1 MTAPG
6 SGTLGSAVIRVAAD
20 VTRFARGVQM
30 AVQRELSRIS
40 WARFNAAASR
50 AGREAARGL
59 GQAFGN
65 GLKGI
70 TGLLGKM
77 TPLLMNVGKYALIA
91 GSALKAMAAA
101 GPAIGGLLTLIGA
114 VAATLPALI
123 VTGVLVS
130 KTLTMAFKGVGEAMK
145 AAAEG
150 DAEALEAAI
159 KDLSPSAQG
168 FVREVAKISPQF
180 KQLQKDVQESFF
192 KPMKGAFTE
201 LFNPGTMSALRV
213 AMTGI
218 SESFGR
224 AASGVARIIGEA
236 GKSGQLKSIFTP
248 LERAIERVLTL
259 APGLTTLFLGFADHA
274 APIIERVANLL
285 TGKLGAFFDKANEW
299 VVDGNLEEFFN
310 TAISVAGVFFD
321 VLGDVGRIVKALFSV
336 FTDEGGGAIGILG
349 TLLTK
354 LADFLEGAEGQEL
367 LGTIAMGLKELS
379 EIVAGVLL
387 PLLPIAAKLLG
398 ALFVPLM
405 LVLNKVKQPLIDL
418 VTAMAEMLMPV
429 IEELAPVFM
438 EIGEALSSTLV
449 ELFGLLTRHII
460 EMTPVAKTMAQTV
473 GPVLVLFFSHLGTA
487 LVEMMPLLQNVA
499 ALIVH
504 LSPVLKVLGG
514 VIAAMI
520 LILTA
525 AVFVIGKLGLA
536 LAWLQDTIFDWVKS
550 DGWRLF
556 LDIYTLFPKVI
567 IAAVEWIINGW
578 KFAIDATTNAWNAIT
593 GAVSSG
599 VESVSNFIG
608 SLPGRVAAFA
618 GRMFDAAASLGAAIG
633 RGLSNVGNFAS
644 DIGGKIVGTIKS
656 GINAVISSINSGIA
670 RIDAVLPGSLP
681 RMSFFERGGIVD
693 EPTVAM
699 VGEKGKKE
707 VILPLTDRQR
717 TLQLAQESGLIEMLR
732 GAGGGTGGG
741 VPIVNIT
748 AILDGFGVLQV
759 VDQRVEVKM
768 KDQGRELAFG
778 PRGV

>member
-1 MTAPG
+1 MTAPAG
-6 SGTLGSAVIRVAAD
+6 GTLGSAIVRVSAD

-50 AGREAARGL
+50 AGRDAGRGL

-65 GLKGI
+65 GVKGI
-70 TGLLGKM
+70 MGILGKM
-77 TPLLMNVGKYALIA
+77 NPMLLKIGRYALIA
-91 GSALKAMAAA
+91 GAALKSIGTA
-101 GPAIGGLLTLIGA
+101 GPAIGGVLTLLGA
-114 VAATLPALI
+114 MAATLPALI
-123 VTGVLVS
+123 VTGLLVS

-150 DAEALEAAI
+150 DAAALEEAI

-192 KPMKGAFTE
+192 APMKGAFTA
-201 LFNPGTMSALRV
+201 LFNPGTMSALRG

-218 SESFGR
+218 AESFGR
-224 AASGVARIIGEA
+224 AGAGIAKIIGDA
-236 GKSGQLKSIFTP
+236 GKTGQLKSIFAP
-248 LERAIERVLTL
+248 LERAVERVLTL
-259 APGLTTLFLGFADHA
+259 APGLTTLFLSFADHA
-274 APIIERVANLL
+274 APIIEAVANLL
-285 TGKLGAFFDKANEW
+285 TTKLGGFFDKANDW
-299 VVDGNLEEFFN
+299 VIEGGLAEFFE
-310 TAISVAGVFFD
+310 TAGEVAGVLFS
-321 VLGDVGRIVKALFSV
+321 VLGDIGRIFKSLFS
-336 FTDEGGGAIGILG
+336 TIAGEGGGAIGVLG
-349 TLLTK
+349 TLLDQ
-354 LADFLEGAEGQEL
+354 LASFLESAEGAEL
-367 LGTIAMGLKELS
+367 LNTLSMGLKELA

-387 PLLPIAAKLLG
+387 PLLPLAAKLLG
-398 ALFVPLM
+398 SLFVPLM

-418 VTAMAEMLMPV
+418 VTAMANMLMPV
-429 IEELAPVFM
+429 VEELGPVFM

-487 LVEMMPLLQNVA
+487 LVEMMPLLQNFA
-499 ALIVH
+499 ALLVR
-504 LSPVLKVLGG
+504 LSPAFKVLGG
-514 VIAAMI
+514 VLAAAI

-536 LAWLQDTIFDWVKS
+536 LAWLQDVIFDWVKS

-578 KFAIDATTNAWNAIT
+578 TWAINATQNAWNAIT
-593 GAVSSG
+593 GTVSAG
-599 VESVSNFIG
+599 VEKVSAFIG

-618 GRMFDAAASLGAAIG
+618 GSMFNAAASLGAAIG
-633 RGLSNVGNFAS
+633 RGLSNIGNFAS

-656 GINAVISSINSGIA
+656 GINAVIASINNGIA
-670 RIDAVLPGSLP
+670 RIDAVIPGSLP

-693 EPTVAM
+693 EPTMSVL
-699 VGEKGKKE
+699 GEKHKRE
-707 VILPLTDRQR
+707 VVLPLTDRAR
-717 TLQLAQESGLIEMLR
+717 TLQLAQESGLIDMLR
-732 GAGGGTGGG
+732 GSGVGGGG
-741 VPIVNIT
+741 VPVVNVT

-768 KDQGRELAFG
+768 NDQGRELAAG
-778 PRGV
+778 TRGI